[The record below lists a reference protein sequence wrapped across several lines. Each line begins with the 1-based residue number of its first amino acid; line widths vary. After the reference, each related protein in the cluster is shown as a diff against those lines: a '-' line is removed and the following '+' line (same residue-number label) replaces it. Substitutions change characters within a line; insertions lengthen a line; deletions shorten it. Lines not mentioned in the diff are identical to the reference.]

1 MNNQNPS
8 RAFVSLS
15 GMSQKL
21 VLSKHYVYFEGEV
34 GEFVLGCFYITM
46 GPTQ

>member
-8 RAFVSLS
+8 RVFVSLS
-15 GMSQKL
+15 GMSQK
-21 VLSKHYVYFEGEV
+21 SKHYVYFEGEV